1 MLNMDQVDHINK
13 LIHRAGFTISRV
25 SRELGVDRKTVRK
38 YASRPVQ
45 IPETIKVKRN
55 TAAKAFIPAI
65 EDLLHRQTPVTNPK
79 QRLTAKRIHSILL
92 EGREDLELPDAPV
105 PSIRTI
111 ERLVRAAR
119 EKLNLDR
126 KNALSVRLEHAPGSA
141 QLDFGEIDVFLHGE
155 TCRLIL
161 LVLTFPHSNYR
172 MAVVLPAQN
181 FECLAYGI
189 KATSGSTSSAASLST
204 RWRFAAGF
212 SWWPPVSTRVPS
224 VAASAVGRT
233 RI

>member
-126 KNALSVRLEHAPGSA
+126 KNALSVRLEHAPGS
-141 QLDFGEIDVFLHGE
+141 D
-155 TCRLIL
+155 RL
-161 LVLTFPHSNYR
+161 SS
-172 MAVVLPAQN
+172 
-181 FECLAYGI
+181 
-189 KATSGSTSSAASLST
+189 TSARSTSSSMA
-204 RWRFAAGF
+204 RPAG
-212 SWWPPVSTRVPS
+212 SSS
-224 VAASAVGRT
+224 SS
-233 RI
+233 